1 MDQLGISLEDRLLL
15 YCARKTMNESIRD
28 EVRKIANNDLNWDY
42 VVEKN
47 RMNLIS
53 PLMYW
58 NLSRTVQSQVPETI
72 MMELET
78 LYEEAHAQN
87 IILYHELS
95 AILKA
100 FKDANIDVICLKGTF
115 LAEII
120 YQDIGLRSLRDI
132 DLLIKKDDLQN
143 AKGALSPL
151 GYRDIYPS
159 NRHKKYWTRLCEE
172 VQYKNPRRNAS
183 LGIHWHI
190 QPPSGFSK
198 IDITMFWKNAQRVR
212 IAGIDVLALAPENL
226 LQHLCVH
233 LYKHALID
241 TLRLKWCCDIAEV
254 IHYYRE
260 KINWKHLVQTCR
272 NFEIEEPVYRGLRF
286 AATYLDAAVPDEVLI
301 DLCPDTPDSSTE
313 RRYRWP
319 VPADVKK
326 EKSWMKFGRIERLA
340 RVEGISNKIYLF
352 LREIFPTEEFMKE
365 IYLTESRKKIYAYYL
380 VRLVRAFLPE

>member
-1 MDQLGISLEDRLLL
+1 MNQPGISLEDRLLL
-15 YCARKTMNESIRD
+15 YCARKTMNEDIRH
-28 EVRKIANNDLNWDY
+28 EVRKMVHNGLNWDY
-42 VVEKN
+42 IVEKN

-58 NLSRTVQSQVPETI
+58 NLSKTVQSQVPETV

-78 LYEEAHAQN
+78 LYEEARAQN
-87 IILYHELS
+87 MTLYHELS

-100 FKDANIDVICLKGTF
+100 FKHANIDVICLKGTF

-132 DLLIKKDDLQN
+132 DLLVKKDDLQN
-143 AKGALSPL
+143 VKEALSPL
-151 GYRDIYPS
+151 GYKDIYPS
-159 NRHKKYWTRLCEE
+159 KRHKKYWTLLCEE
-172 VQYKNPRRNAS
+172 VQYINRERNAS

-198 IDITMFWKNAQRVR
+198 IDINVFWKNAQHVR
-212 IAGIDVLALAPENL
+212 IAGFEVLALAPGNL

-254 IHYYRE
+254 IHYYGE
-260 KINWKHLVQTCR
+260 KINWEYLVQTSR
-272 NFEIEEPVYRGLRF
+272 DFEIGEPVYRGLTF
-286 AATYLDAAVPDEVLI
+286 AATYLDAAVPDEVLV
-301 DLCPDTPDSSTE
+301 DLRPDAPDSSTE

-319 VPADVKK
+319 VPPDIKK
-326 EKSWMKFGRIERLA
+326 KKSWMKFGRIERLA
-340 RVEGISNKIYLF
+340 RIEGISNKMHLF

-365 IYLTESRKKIYAYYL
+365 IYLTENRQKIYAYYL
-380 VRLVRAFLPE
+380 VRLLGAFLPE